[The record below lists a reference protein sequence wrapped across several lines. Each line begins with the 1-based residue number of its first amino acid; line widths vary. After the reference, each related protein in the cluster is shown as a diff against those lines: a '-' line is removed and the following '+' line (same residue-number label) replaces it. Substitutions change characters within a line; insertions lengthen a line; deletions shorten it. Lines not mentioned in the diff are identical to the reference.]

1 MSNLKSES
9 DSFDFPK
16 KPKMLRVASSSMTM
30 DDQCVGGRGYKE
42 DTIKNMEHETS
53 KIHKTHK
60 SEKNQISFSITNIL
74 QAAYTQRPNT
84 ITNNLDER
92 RRENKRLDYI

>member
-42 DTIKNMEHETS
+42 DTIKNMEHETRGTATR
-53 KIHKTHK
+53 KHMK
-60 SEKNQISFSITNIL
+60 FRLSIV
-74 QAAYTQRPNT
+74 
-84 ITNNLDER
+84 
-92 RRENKRLDYI
+92 